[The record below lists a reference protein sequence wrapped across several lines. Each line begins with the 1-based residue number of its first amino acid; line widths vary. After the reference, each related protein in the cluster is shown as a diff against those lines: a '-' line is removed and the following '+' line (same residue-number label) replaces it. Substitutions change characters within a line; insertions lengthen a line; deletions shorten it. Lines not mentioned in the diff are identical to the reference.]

1 MANMNQVMR
10 QAQAMQRKLKKAQD
24 ELAALS
30 FEGSAGGGMVK
41 AQMSGEG
48 ELTSVTID
56 PAVVDPDDVDLL
68 QDMVLAAVAEAM
80 RARGAAEDRLMGPVA
95 GGLGIPGMN
104 F

>member
-1 MANMNQVMR
+1 
-10 QAQAMQRKLKKAQD
+10 
-24 ELAALS
+24 
-30 FEGSAGGGMVK
+30 
-41 AQMSGEG
+41 
-48 ELTSVTID
+48 
-56 PAVVDPDDVDLL
+56 LL